1 MHEGCVLRQVFVQ
14 EKAGTCWLRC
24 EVLFLAL
31 RGSWSFAY
39 ASGSSNIRFFVLDIA
54 GGLVAAEVDVAM
66 MNPVCL
72 KHV

>member
-14 EKAGTCWLRC
+14 EKAGTWWLRC
-24 EVLFLAL
+24 VVLFLAL
-31 RGSWSFAY
+31 RSSWSFAY
-39 ASGSSNIRFFVLDIA
+39 ASGSSNIRNVVLEIA
-54 GGLVAAEVDVAM
+54 GGLVAAEVGVAM